1 MSENK
6 NKIHNVW
13 DRFKLKKDLP
23 TWEAGEEMWIWEDWC
38 LYWTTK
44 EWDVIMVY
52 HVSTILNFDILNS
65 DWFEKIEKSIF
76 DLKEWDNVYY
86 INEDGNILKKEI
98 TNKYIDKIL
107 NFVDI
112 WNVFLKEEEVE
123 AELERRKALQRIKKF
138 MWENWIKNIKF
149 NENIYA
155 KYIISYDDNVFEVG
169 TVICNCWEILWFF
182 EEEDCQKIIDNCE
195 EDLKIIYNIKD

>member
-65 DWFEKIEKSIF
+65 DWFEKIEKEISIF
-76 DLKEWDNVYY
+76 NLKDWDNIYY
-86 INEDGNILKKEI
+86 INEVG
-98 TNKYIDKIL
+98 YI
-107 NFVDI
+107 NNYFYI
-112 WNVFLKEEEVE
+112 WSISDYIESWNAFLTREEAE
-123 AELERRKALQRIKKF
+123 AELEKRKAIQRIRKF
-138 MWENWIKNIKF
+138 MWENNIKNKEF
-149 NENIYA
+149 KSLEHNYT
-155 KYIISYDDNVFEVG
+155 ISYIGNGFYIEYYKISYSWNYLWYFE
-169 TVICNCWEILWFF
+169 TYK
-182 EEEDCQKIIDNCE
+182 DCQKIIDNCFD
-195 EDLKIIYNIKD
+195 DLKIIYNIKD